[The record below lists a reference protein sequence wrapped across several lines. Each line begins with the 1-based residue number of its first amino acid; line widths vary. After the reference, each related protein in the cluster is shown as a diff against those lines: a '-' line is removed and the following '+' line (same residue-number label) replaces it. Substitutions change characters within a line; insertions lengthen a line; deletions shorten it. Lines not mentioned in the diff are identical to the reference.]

1 MSFST
6 DGLYYSKIAKKYKP
20 LTYNYGNI
28 HQANKHSLL
37 GLNMPSNL
45 MQKKH
50 FPVDL

>member
-1 MSFST
+1 MKNNT
-6 DGLYYSKIAKKYKP
+6 KYSKRLMAKTYKP

-37 GLNMPSNL
+37 GLNMPTNL

>member
-1 MSFST
+1 MKNNTKYNKRLS
-6 DGLYYSKIAKKYKP
+6 YKP

-37 GLNMPSNL
+37 GLNMPSNI
-45 MQKKH
+45 MQKKY